1 MMTRNA
7 QTMKKHAIVFFSFAA
22 LFAALLGVTSAQAL
36 DADNGDPDILKELLP
51 DDDTVGPVANVDT
64 TYKFDDGFYQKVQ
77 NLILEEPQDGDHGVY
92 DGARYYDVIVVV
104 GRDDGDDREPDETA
118 RENKAA
124 VVRHLE
130 ILGARNIAPALSL
143 SFVTAS
149 IPVADIPGFSLHEE
163 VFALGDGEMPITVA
177 VDTARRTIHATSD
190 DLRASIGRIPN
201 GAGVTVAVVDTGI
214 NGTHINNKVIKETFC
229 HDDMCEA
236 QRGGAVVGRNDTHF
250 RLYPTTQPTSSY
262 FDPIFAS
269 HGTQVAQ
276 VLAASILPNNNGIAS
291 GVSLLDAL
299 MLVPHRSSAEWAHAI
314 DWSYRNGADVINS
327 SVVGG
332 SCNTVPTTKDMIINE
347 VVDKGVVVV
356 QAAGNDGRHRVN
368 GVLQPV
374 YNSTLGPSCAHNVIA
389 VGGVNDRGS
398 GAMTMYTG
406 SSRGPSTLDEPR
418 MLPHIVAPAVDI
430 RVLEYSTNATLV
442 NASGTSY
449 AAPQVS
455 AVAAMMLQLE
465 PELTPAEVKAA
476 LLLGANWTGPVP
488 CTSSQYERNTPLDNC
503 SYAMRPGTSN
513 AANNAAS
520 LGILNNVGFGILD
533 ASESLRLVRSSTSYV
548 VSDHLDSGTTSKQ
561 YRFTVTDT
569 SEPVKVILVWLAH
582 PHGGIIAQE
591 NRGNVT
597 VPVADLDM
605 MITPPSGAVI
615 NATSMYQ
622 SPEFAVFSPQARG
635 TYTVTVSS
643 SGLDALNKPVQ
654 TFALASTS
662 PLTEVST
669 TSNRLPVAQQ
679 NSVIVGPGIGATIR
693 ISATDADGD
702 AVSFRVSQD
711 PAKGTVTT
719 DELLTSTTSRIVYT
733 PDADFAGSD
742 RFRVTPHDGTASGYS
757 AVITLRSE
765 SLPPGSSEV
774 TPRSHD
780 IRDWD
785 SLVPTS
791 GFERGS
797 LSGTFTG
804 PGTPVSAL
812 HVGSANM
819 EGISMSISAAGGA
832 TYTVAVP
839 ESGTRML
846 EFSSPI
852 TIRSITLSADAM
864 DDGAYNHTTGT
875 PLGDMRVFAGYVPS
889 SCAASGVG
897 GQAGSSNSC
906 PSQATYRA
914 VTSPALTIPDDT
926 DMLSASSTMNIP
938 VNGTLESISVPVD
951 ITHKWRGDL
960 RVVLTAPN
968 GSEAVLHN
976 RAGGSADHIRTT
988 YTSSS
993 HAGLAGL
1000 IGSHIVG
1007 NWTLSAGDYVRGL
1020 PGVLN
1025 TWSLDLTYRPSA
1037 PPESPPTK
1045 PTPSQTTVFSDDF
1058 ESTTFTGSW
1067 TETGEGDWALSTSS
1081 AHSVPTAPGH
1091 ASTNK
1096 VMHVDNCDTTCTLTL
1111 KNPLD
1116 LSGYDSATLS
1126 FLRFVD
1132 YGLDNGEYL
1141 KVELY
1146 NGASWKTV
1154 YHWTHGSGDD
1164 NRWHAESYDL
1174 SSYLVNGFKV
1184 RFVAHMSYYNEDV
1197 QLDDIVINAT
1207 SGSGSA
1213 PSPPPTSAA
1222 RSIYIADTDDR
1233 EILAYSLDGTS
1244 EGTPVASRS
1253 AGLGKP
1259 WDVAFGPDGNMYVSD
1274 NTYSK
1279 IRKYDGSTG
1288 APIGSGAIWA
1298 STGGYPYGLEWNGN
1312 TLYVATSSGIERFSS
1327 SGTSLG
1333 YFGDA
1338 HRNPSGSG
1346 AVRLLNAYDLEFC
1359 SDSRMYVAD
1368 RSSNKILY
1376 YSSSTGSYL
1385 GSISG
1390 TASSTPDTY
1399 RAAGVTCGAA
1409 ITGSGYSIY
1418 QSGADPGQVN
1428 EINTVTGALKTE
1440 FNSLIDEPY
1449 GIDMDSSGNLYV
1461 VNKDDDNVL
1470 RISPAGTTS
1479 VHITGGLDDP
1489 RGIAIGPRYSQ
1500 SEGAA
1505 GSGSVPDA
1513 ASNDSPEITI
1523 QRNGTVV
1530 TAPIEMRHNS
1540 TLHLDV
1546 LAADAENDTMTLG
1559 ILRDTLPEG
1568 AISMTAP
1575 VTSPDGSI
1583 AATISINSAGLE
1595 YETYVF
1601 WIEVSDSGDNYDRE
1615 PYAVRVMPN

>member
-1 MMTRNA
+1 MARNA
-7 QTMKKHAIVFFSFAA
+7 KTMGKHAIIFFAFAA
-22 LFAALLGVTSAQAL
+22 LFATLLGVASAQAL
-36 DADNGDPDILKELLP
+36 DADNGDLDILKELLP
-51 DDDTVGPVANVDT
+51 DDDSVGPVANVDTT
-64 TYKFDDGFYQKVQ
+64 TYKFDDGFYQRIQ
-77 NLILEEPQDGDHGVY
+77 NLILEEPQDGDYGVH
-92 DGARYYDVIVVV
+92 DGTRYYDVIIVAS
-104 GRDDGDDREPDETA
+104 RDNGDDRDPDETA

-124 VVRHLE
+124 IVRQLE
-130 ILGARNIAPALSL
+130 VLGARNVTSAQSL

-149 IPVADIPGFSLHEE
+149 IPMADIPGFSLHEE
-163 VFALGDGEMPITVA
+163 VFALGDGEVTIAVA

-190 DLRASIGRIPN
+190 DLRTSIGRIPN
-201 GAGVTVAVVDTGI
+201 GAGVTVAVVDSGI
-214 NGTHINNKVIKETFC
+214 NSTYLNSKVIKETRC
-229 HDDMCEA
+229 QNNICVA
-236 QRGGAVVGRNDTHF
+236 QREGSVVGLNDTHDD
-250 RLYPTTQPTSSY
+250 LYPVDNRDSSY

-269 HGTQVAQ
+269 HGTRVAQ
-276 VLAASILPNNNGIAS
+276 VLAASTLPNNNGISS
-291 GVSLLDAL
+291 GVSLLDV
-299 MLVPHRSSAEWAHAI
+299 MTVVPYVRLIEWAHAI
-314 DWSYRNGADVINS
+314 DWSYRNGADVIS
-327 SVVGG
+327 SSIGGG
-332 SCNTVPTTKDMIINE
+332 SCNATPDTTDMIINE

-356 QAAGNDGRHRVN
+356 QAAGNDGRN
-368 GVLQPV
+368 SGGQPNYV
-374 YNSTLGPSCAHNVIA
+374 SIANPGCAHNIIA
-389 VGGVNDRGS
+389 VGGINDRVPGTT
-398 GAMTMYTG
+398 TMYSG
-406 SSRGPSTLDEPR
+406 SSRGPSTLEAPR

-430 RVLEYSTNATLV
+430 QVLKYSTNATLT
-442 NASGTSY
+442 NRSGTSY
-449 AAPQVS
+449 SAPQVS

-503 SYAMRPGTSN
+503 SYAMSPGTSN

-548 VSDHLDSGTTSKQ
+548 VSNHLDSSTTSKQ

-569 SEPVKVILVWLAH
+569 SEPVKVILAWLAH

-591 NRGNVT
+591 NRAGIA
-597 VPVADLDM
+597 VPVADLNM
-605 MITPPSGAVI
+605 TITHPSGTVI
-615 NATSMYQ
+615 SAASVYQ
-622 SPEFAVFSPQARG
+622 SPEFAVFSPPARG
-635 TYTVTVSS
+635 TYTVTVSG

-662 PLTEVST
+662 PLTEIST
-669 TSNRLPVAQQ
+669 TSNRLPVAQS
-679 NSVIVGPGIGATIR
+679 NTAVVGPGIETTIR
-693 ISATDADGD
+693 LSATDADGD

-719 DELLTSTTSRIVYT
+719 DELLTSSTSRVVYT
-733 PDADFAGSD
+733 PNTNFTGTDS
-742 RFRVTPHDGTASGYS
+742 FRVTPHDGTASGYS

-780 IRDWD
+780 VRDWY
-785 SLVPTS
+785 SRVPTS
-791 GFERGS
+791 GSERNS
-797 LSGTFTG
+797 LSNTFTG

-819 EGISMSISAAGGA
+819 EGISMSLSAAGGA

-852 TIRSITLSADAM
+852 TIRSMTLSADAM
-864 DDGAYNHTTGT
+864 DDGAYNHTTGI
-875 PLGDMRVFAGYVPS
+875 PLGDMHVLAGYVPS
-889 SCAASGVG
+889 SCASS
-897 GQAGSSNSC
+897 GSSSSC
-906 PSQATYRA
+906 PAQATYRA
-914 VTSPALTIPDDT
+914 VTSPALTIPDNT
-926 DMLSASSTMNIP
+926 DMLSASSTMHIP
-938 VNGTLESISVPVD
+938 INGTLESISVPID

-968 GSEAVLHN
+968 GSEVVLHN

-1000 IGSHIVG
+1000 TGSHIAG
-1007 NWTLSAGDYVRGL
+1007 NWTLSAGDYVVGF

-1025 TWSLDLTYRPSA
+1025 TWTLNLTYRPSA
-1037 PPESPPTK
+1037 SPASPPTNS
-1045 PTPSQTTVFSDDF
+1045 TQSQTTVFSDDF
-1058 ESTTFTGSW
+1058 ESSTFTGSW

-1096 VMHVDNCDTTCTLTL
+1096 VMHVDDCDATCTLTL

-1146 NGASWKTV
+1146 NGASWRTV

-1174 SSYLVNGFKV
+1174 SSYLVSGFKV

-1274 NTYSK
+1274 NTHSK
-1279 IRKYDGSTG
+1279 IRKYNGSTG
-1288 APIGSGAIWA
+1288 APIGTNAIWA
-1298 STGGYPYGLEWNGN
+1298 STSSYPYGLEWNGN
-1312 TLYVATSSGIERFSS
+1312 TLYVATSLGIERFSS
-1327 SGTSLG
+1327 SGTSLD

-1338 HRNPSGSG
+1338 HRNPSSTG
-1346 AVRLLNAYDLEFC
+1346 AVRLLNAYDLKFC
-1359 SDSRMYVAD
+1359 SDNRMYVAD
-1368 RSSNKILY
+1368 RSSNAVLY
-1376 YSSSTGSYL
+1376 YSSSTGMYQ

-1390 TASSTPDTY
+1390 SATSPPNTY
-1399 RAAGVTCGAA
+1399 RAAGIACGAA
-1409 ITGSGYSIY
+1409 ITGTGSSLY
-1418 QSGADPGQVN
+1418 QSGDDGGRVN
-1428 EINTVTGALKTE
+1428 EINPTTGALKTA
-1440 FNSLIDEPY
+1440 FTSLVDEPY

-1470 RISPAGTTS
+1470 RISDAGTTS
-1479 VHITGGLDDP
+1479 VLITGGLDDP

-1500 SEGAA
+1500 SGGAA
-1505 GSGSVPDA
+1505 GSGAMPDA

-1523 QRNGTVV
+1523 QRNGTGV
-1530 TAPIEMRHNS
+1530 TAPIEIRHNS
-1540 TLHLDV
+1540 TLSLDV
-1546 LAADAENDTMTLG
+1546 LATDAENDTITLG

-1568 AISMTAP
+1568 AISMTTP
-1575 VTSPDGSI
+1575 VTNPDGSI
-1583 AATISINSAGLE
+1583 AATLSINSTGLE
-1595 YETYVF
+1595 LITYVF
-1601 WIEVSDSGDNYDRE
+1601 WIEISDNGDNYDRE
-1615 PYAVRVMPN
+1615 PFAVRVVPS